1 MANQSHAQMSD
12 RSVYE
17 LFSVEG
23 KRALVTGGSAGLGCA
38 MAEALVGGGA
48 RVAISA
54 RSDRVFDVAEEIG
67 AVPLQAD
74 LSHRGQ
80 TLDLIPRALQV
91 LGGLDI
97 LVNDAGTQ
105 RRHAAEEFPLDDWD
119 HVLAVNLDAVWILSQ
134 AAGRHMLMKGRGKI
148 INVASMMSFTGGIS
162 IPAYSA
168 SKGGVAQLT
177 KALSNEWAGRGI
189 NVNAIAPGY
198 MATELTSALA
208 SDPQR
213 EPQILARI
221 PAGRWGHPDD
231 VKGSIVF
238 LASAASDYLHGAII
252 PVDGGY
258 LGR

>member
-1 MANQSHAQMSD
+1 MSD
-12 RSVYE
+12 RRVYD

-23 KRALVTGGSAGLGCA
+23 KRALVTGGSAGLGRA
-38 MAEALVGGGA
+38 MAEALIDGGA
-48 RVAISA
+48 RAAIA
-54 RSDRVFDVAEEIG
+54 GHSDRVFRVAEEVG
-67 AVPLQAD
+67 AVPLQVD
-74 LSHRGQ
+74 LSDRGK
-80 TLDLIPRALQV
+80 TLALVPRALRV

-119 HVLAVNLDAVWILSQ
+119 HVMAVNLDAVWILSQ
-134 AAGRHMLMKGRGKI
+134 GAGRHMLTKGGGKI

-162 IPAYSA
+162 IPAYAA

-198 MATELTSALA
+198 MSTELTSALV

-221 PAGRWGHPDD
+221 PAGRWGRPDD
-231 VKGSIVF
+231 VKGAIIF
-238 LASAASDYLHGAII
+238 LASAASDYLHGAVI